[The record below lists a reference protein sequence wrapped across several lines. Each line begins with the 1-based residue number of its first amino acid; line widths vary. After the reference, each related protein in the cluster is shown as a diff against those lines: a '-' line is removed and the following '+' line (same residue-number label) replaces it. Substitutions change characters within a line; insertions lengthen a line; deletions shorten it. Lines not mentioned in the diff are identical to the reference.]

1 MYYAR
6 FSVGGK
12 KTWQSLRTKLK
23 SVAEPRLSN
32 PENLPFKSPPESQTK
47 RPEIRLD
54 LYILINNE
62 VQGPYQEDQI
72 LEMMDSGHINDDTQ
86 VCPEGSEQWISFK
99 AYCDYM

>member
-1 MYYAR
+1 M
-6 FSVGGK
+6 
-12 KTWQSLRTKLK
+12 
-23 SVAEPRLSN
+23 
-32 PENLPFKSPPESQTK
+32 QTK
-47 RPEIRLD
+47 DCNRYVENAYKIRLD

-72 LEMMDSGHINDDTQ
+72 LEMMDSGHMNDDTQ